1 MEKFGENYQHL
12 FIKDELN
19 NSYCLKDLNLNVTLA
34 GEYKYERMTYI
45 RIRIYPCVNSTEN
58 NNSCKSQEEIDNY
71 MSSGYFSIILKDF
84 GLNPSNFSFPVVP
97 TLQDL
102 YTTIDKKIMK
112 NYILNFGITE
122 IQTDKGIVNENI
134 KVKKYLQYRK
144 ELQTFTFRDEQDYY
158 SGKSVILVQL
168 KLDDTIHVQKR
179 SYTKI
184 SDVFSRIGGYIN
196 YSIQFFYY

>member
-84 GLNPSNFSFPVVP
+84 GLNPSN
-97 TLQDL
+97 
-102 YTTIDKKIMK
+102 
-112 NYILNFGITE
+112 
-122 IQTDKGIVNENI
+122 
-134 KVKKYLQYRK
+134 
-144 ELQTFTFRDEQDYY
+144 
-158 SGKSVILVQL
+158 
-168 KLDDTIHVQKR
+168 
-179 SYTKI
+179 
-184 SDVFSRIGGYIN
+184 
-196 YSIQFFYY
+196 

>member
-1 MEKFGENYQHL
+1 M
-12 FIKDELN
+12 
-19 NSYCLKDLNLNVTLA
+19 
-34 GEYKYERMTYI
+34 
-45 RIRIYPCVNSTEN
+45 
-58 NNSCKSQEEIDNY
+58 
-71 MSSGYFSIILKDF
+71 
-84 GLNPSNFSFPVVP
+84 P